1 MVTLPGNMNG
11 WDSAAKGCR
20 GTAIAIVCVP
30 LVGTFYLGFIHV
42 VEWLRLGKW
51 PHYSTTNLF
60 SDWGIAYPKVSWLG
74 VQAMIDFVMGVPAAW
89 SLFGAAV
96 VLGFIFQRFVED

>member
-1 MVTLPGNMNG
+1 MEIDTQGRDIV
-11 WDSAAKGCR
+11 AKGCR
-20 GTAIAIVCVP
+20 GISMVIVTVP
-30 LVGTFYLGFIHV
+30 FLGALYLGFTHV

-60 SDWGIAYPKVSWLG
+60 SDSGIAYPKVTWRG
-74 VQAMIDFVMGVPAAW
+74 VQAIIDAIMSAPAAW

-96 VLGFIFQRFVED
+96 VLGFTLSRFVED